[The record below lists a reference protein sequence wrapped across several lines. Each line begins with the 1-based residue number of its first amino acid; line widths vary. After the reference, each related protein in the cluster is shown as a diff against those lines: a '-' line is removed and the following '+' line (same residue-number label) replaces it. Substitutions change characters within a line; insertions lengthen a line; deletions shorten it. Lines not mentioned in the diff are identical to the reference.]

1 MWHHYVPIRGICLR
15 LKMDRGNM
23 KKTTI
28 TIALALLLAGC
39 NGAKNTEIP
48 TDIQNLDSIKTA
60 VDKLEPEERELV
72 AGYVLRHTLGAAF
85 GDKTAGI
92 PPGVTIGKAI
102 DEQRDFLAQKKI
114 EEAKQAALKAELE
127 ARKEAAMKQMR
138 DAVTVTL
145 VSKAI
150 EVERGY
156 SGIVTDEQFAVSFG
170 YKNNTDKAIAGV
182 KGYVS
187 IKDLFGDEISGFALS
202 NDDTIEPGSSMTWLG
217 SRSVKYAVGNNNDRK
232 LAELDDTKYKVV
244 WEPQVIVFTDGS
256 KLEQPQG

>member
-1 MWHHYVPIRGICLR
+1 
-15 LKMDRGNM
+15 M
-23 KKTTI
+23 KKMN
-28 TIALALLLAGC
+28 TIALALVLAGC

-48 TDIQNLDSIKTA
+48 TDIQNLDSIRAA

-72 AGYVLRHTLGAAF
+72 AGYVMRHTFGAAF

-92 PPGVTIGKAI
+92 PAGVTIGNAI
-102 DEQRDFLAQKKI
+102 DEQRSFLADRKI

-156 SGIVTDEQFAVSFG
+156 GGRVIDEHFAAGFG
-170 YKNNTDKAIAGV
+170 YKNNTNKAIAGV
-182 KGYVS
+182 KGHISV
-187 IKDLFGDEISGFALS
+187 KDLFGDEISGFAIS
-202 NDDTIEPGSSMTWLG
+202 NDDTIEPGSSITWRG
-217 SRSVKYAVGNNNDRK
+217 SRSVKYAIGDNNDRK

-244 WEPQVIVFTDGS
+244 WVPQMIVFADGS

>member
-1 MWHHYVPIRGICLR
+1 
-15 LKMDRGNM
+15 M
-23 KKTTI
+23 KKIITI
-28 TIALALLLAGC
+28 TLALLLAGC

-48 TDIQNLDSIKTA
+48 TDIQNLDSIKAA

-72 AGYVLRHTLGAAF
+72 AGYVMRHTLGAAF

-92 PPGVTIGKAI
+92 PAGVTIGNAI
-102 DEQRDFLAQKKI
+102 DEQRNFLANKKI

-145 VSKAI
+145 VNKAI

-156 SGIVTDEQFAVSFG
+156 SGMVTDEHFAASFG

-182 KGYVS
+182 KGYIS
-187 IKDLFGDEISGFALS
+187 IKDLFGDEISGFAIS
-202 NDDTIEPGSSMTWLG
+202 NDDTIEPRSSITWRG
-217 SRSVKYAVGNNNDRK
+217 SRSVKYAVGDNNDRK

-244 WEPQVIVFTDGS
+244 WEPQVIVFADGS
-256 KLEQPQG
+256 KLEQPRG